1 MENHAIKEDPFS
13 DEKFLSRIRQQV
25 IDLISACQKSERP
38 MTKNELLNS
47 VRGKRQ
53 LKLYC
58 FEALVVSDAL
68 ERSGD
73 GKKTCPYQYRLK
85 PALRVVRPV
94 KDGSAQSAK
103 AVTAQN
109 IPPVGEMSQ
118 LERANLI
125 ELFQLL
131 GTIARRESKGIG
143 TQNK

>member
-13 DEKFLSRIRQQV
+13 DEKFLGRIRQQV
-25 IDLISACQKSERP
+25 IDLISVCQKSERP

-85 PALRVVRPV
+85 PELRVVRPI
-94 KDGSAQSAK
+94 KDGCAENVK
-103 AVTAQN
+103 VVTAQN
-109 IPPVGEMSQ
+109 MPSVGEMNQ
-118 LERANLI
+118 LERTNLI

>member
-1 MENHAIKEDPFS
+1 MENHAIEMDPFG
-13 DEKFLSRIRQQV
+13 DEKFLSRVRQQV

-47 VRGKRQ
+47 VKGKRQ

-73 GKKTCPYQYRLK
+73 GKKSCPYQYRLK
-85 PALRVVRPV
+85 PALRVVRPID
-94 KDGSAQSAK
+94 DGSAQSVK
-103 AVTAQN
+103 VTTAQAL
-109 IPPVGEMSQ
+109 PPVGEMNQ
-118 LERANLI
+118 LERTNLI

-143 TQNK
+143 TQKK